1 MKKLISIILAVVMM
15 MAIAVPSFAAE
26 KTLDQNHTSDT
37 AIAYYQAGEVVD
49 DNGTED
55 PTDDTVQGTWVVSI
69 PEYIEVAE
77 KDGTPTEYDVTAK
90 EVLIPYQTN
99 LTVTLD
105 WDVLELSGNEL
116 TYQMKADHNS
126 ENGALSDLASGSVML
141 TAVAGDP
148 TAVTTSHIGAVL
160 TADPLFSGT
169 WVDTVTFTVSVA

>member
-1 MKKLISIILAVVMM
+1 MKKIISIVLAIVMM
-15 MAIAVPSFAAE
+15 MAIAIPTFAAE

-55 PTDDTVQGTWVVSI
+55 PTDDTVQGTWIVTI
-69 PEYIEVAE
+69 PDYIEVAE
-77 KDGTPTEYDVTAK
+77 KDGTPAEYDVIAK

-99 LTVTLD
+99 LTVAVD

-116 TYQMKADHNS
+116 AYQMMADHNS
-126 ENGALSDLASGSVML
+126 ENGALADLASGSVML
-141 TAVAGDP
+141 TAAAGDP

-160 TADPLFSGT
+160 TEAPLYSGT
-169 WVDTVTFTVSVA
+169 WTDTVTFTVAVA